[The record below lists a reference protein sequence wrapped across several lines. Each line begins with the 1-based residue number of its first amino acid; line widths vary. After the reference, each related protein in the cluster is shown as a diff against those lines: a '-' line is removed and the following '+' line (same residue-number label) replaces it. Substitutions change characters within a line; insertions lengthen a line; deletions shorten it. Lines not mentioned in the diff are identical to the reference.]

1 MHTDLRQRITE
12 RMDYLQE
19 CMESNVHLE
28 KPQEILE
35 LMSNITK
42 FWSVLSEED
51 QDYLHA
57 ARYAVEEQ
65 HEWRV

>member
-1 MHTDLRQRITE
+1 MDLREKINL
-12 RMDYLQE
+12 RMDELQMS
-19 CMESNVHLE
+19 MEANEHL
-28 KPQEILE
+28 KDPDSILL